1 MIETVVV
8 HSVEAAALNSF
19 KYELASSLTNVRTVR
34 VKEVIL
40 PNLNGV
46 LSQSFLTVSIKI
58 NGNYLDNR
66 MYFSDGRPSVACV
79 VKAEDTASTGSFK
92 ADMLVSHP
100 CHLLFG
106 QIRDVEVSVYGE
118 DGAIFD
124 FGDVPGAGRQ
134 VVLILEVY
142 SDLGETL
149 KSGNG
154 MQAY

>member
-1 MIETVVV
+1 MIETVIV
-8 HSVEAAALNSF
+8 HSVEAATLNNF
-19 KYELASSLTNVRTVR
+19 TYELASSLTNVRTVR

-66 MYFSDGRPSVACV
+66 MHFSDGRPSVACV
-79 VKAEDTASTGSFK
+79 VKPEDTTSTGSFK

-100 CHLLFG
+100 CHILFG
-106 QIRDVEVSVYGE
+106 QIRDVVVSLYGE
-118 DGAIFD
+118 DGTIFD
-124 FGDVPGAGRQ
+124 FGDVPGVGRQ
-134 VVLILEVY
+134 VVLVLEIY

-149 KSGNG
+149 KTGNG